1 MDFDEYL
8 KLNKTD
14 LEVYIMNAQTQLKA
28 ELFKEGLESC
38 EEGLKLNPHHLE
50 LKLAK
55 AQALT
60 SLNKYQ
66 EVCDLFAALHPN
78 FQENST
84 LNFYHGVAL
93 V

>member
-14 LEVYIMNAQTQLKA
+14 LEVYIMKAQAQLKA

-50 LKLAK
+50 LKLA
-55 AQALT
+55 
-60 SLNKYQ
+60 
-66 EVCDLFAALHPN
+66 
-78 FQENST
+78 
-84 LNFYHGVAL
+84 
-93 V
+93 